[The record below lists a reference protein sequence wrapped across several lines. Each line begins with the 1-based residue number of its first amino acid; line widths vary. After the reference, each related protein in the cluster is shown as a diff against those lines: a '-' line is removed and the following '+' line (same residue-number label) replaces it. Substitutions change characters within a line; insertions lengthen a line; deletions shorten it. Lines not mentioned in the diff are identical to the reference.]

1 MNNNIEKLKEY
12 LNKQLD
18 ETYDGIL
25 WCKENSTPS
34 NDELL
39 SVLQFR
45 KAWLKTQLDNIY
57 FQQA

>member
-1 MNNNIEKLKEY
+1 MNNIEQLKDY

-18 ETYDGIL
+18 ETYDDIV

-57 FQQA
+57 FQQS